1 MIKYF
6 KELEDRDSQYLQLI
20 EESRFKN
27 NNIRVDFLPLD
38 FYEKYENLFSIF

>member
-6 KELEDRDSQYLQLI
+6 KELENRDNQYLQLV

-38 FYEKYENLFSIF
+38 FIKNMEIYSQYY